1 MIPSE
6 IELFENRA
14 KNFIQRLKSL
24 FYEQKMDLSIKLSKF
39 NPHVDFDHRL
49 EGTYQQIDKNITW
62 GKDWDRVWF
71 HLTGSVPSDWQDQYV
86 VARVNMGGESLVFDN
101 NGVPITGLSVHTLWP
116 TEEFW
121 RDIIHITNKS
131 KGNEKIDFWIESTAG
146 QIYGLFPLKNDYEIK
161 AHEDGYHHAAVQY
174 AELATFRKDIWDLY
188 LDCLVC
194 SDLMISL
201 PAGSVRRKRILRTL
215 GLAIDQFT
223 GDKETTEVAQNILKV
238 ELDKNSSDSDLRT
251 QAIGHAHLD
260 TAWLWTVDE
269 TIRKC
274 GRTFSTQID
283 LLERYPN
290 YHFGASQAQLY
301 DFTKQNY
308 PALYQ
313 KIKEKVKQGRW
324 EVQGGMWVEADCNVI
339 SGESMVRQFL
349 LGKMFFKD
357 EFDVDVDNLWLPDV
371 FGYSAALPQIM
382 QKSGVKFFLTQKIAW
397 SQFNKFPHKTFIWR
411 GIDGSEVI
419 SHFPPGKS
427 YASHLLPSDLITA
440 RNNFEESDRLDEFL
454 TLFGICDGGSGPT
467 EEMIETG
474 IRQSDLEGTPKV
486 AFGHARDFF
495 HRLEKYRDLLPLWR
509 GELYLEYHRGTLTTN
524 GLVKKMNRFLE
535 LKLRQVEILYSLLPL
550 EKYPGA
556 ELEKMWK
563 LLLLN
568 QFHDIIPGTSIPQV
582 YETTQKQYK
591 EIDLGLDRLEDT
603 IAQSLL
609 KDNETTLTIINT
621 LSTPY
626 HRPICL
632 PQSWAGYELKDE
644 AGTNIPV
651 QIENNIPVIKYA
663 LNALQ
668 VMSVSRSNQKNIPD
682 NLPEKDD
689 HILENDLIRYEFDNQ
704 GCINRIF
711 DKQIQR
717 EILTD
722 HGRGNLFGLY
732 EDRPVNWDA
741 WDIDIFYEN
750 QLLEHPKLMHRDWLC
765 SGPVRKG
772 LSQVLSVGNSQ
783 ISQNIYLDHRSK
795 RLDFE
800 TTVDWQENHKMLRVS
815 FTVNVFSDTA
825 SFEIQFGHVRRNTHR
840 NTSWD
845 MAKFE
850 VVGHRFADLSDKQY
864 GIALLNDSKYGY
876 KIYDNIID
884 LNLLRSPTVP
894 DPTADRGRNEFTYT
908 LLPHENDLVHSE
920 VISEAAQL
928 NQPPVI
934 FPGKENSGIKI
945 PFQLDTDQIILD
957 TVKKAERDNAWIVR
971 LYEPRGMRIK
981 AKLSLA
987 FKSVQVF
994 ETDLMENE
1002 ISQMDIDANKKDQY
1016 GFSLCLTFKPFEI
1029 KTIKIK

>member
-6 IELFENRA
+6 IKLYETRI

-24 FYEQKMDLSIKLSKF
+24 FYEQKIDLAVEFSKF

-49 EGTYQQIDKNITW
+49 DGTYQQIDKDIPW
-62 GKDWDRVWF
+62 GKDWERVWF
-71 HLTGSVPSDWQDQYV
+71 HLTGSVPSDWQDQHV
-86 VARVNMGGESLVFDN
+86 VTRINLGGESLVFNDI
-101 NGVPITGLSVHTLWP
+101 GVPITGLSVHTLWP

-131 KGNEKIDFWIESTAG
+131 NGSEKIDFWIESTAG
-146 QIYGLFPLKNDYEIK
+146 QIYGLFPLKNDYEIEP
-161 AHEDGYHHAAVQY
+161 HEDGYHHAAVQY

-188 LDCLVC
+188 IDCLIL
-194 SDLMISL
+194 DNLMNSL
-201 PAGSVRRKRILRTL
+201 PEGGVRRKRILRTL
-215 GLAIDQFT
+215 GIAIDQFS
-223 GDKETTEVAQNILKV
+223 GDKKTTSTARKIVKV
-238 ELDKNSSDSDLRT
+238 EFDKTSSSSDLQT

-260 TAWLWTVDE
+260 TAWLWTIDE

-274 GRTFSTQID
+274 GRTFSAQID

-301 DFTKQNY
+301 DFTKQHY
-308 PALYQ
+308 PALYK
-313 KIKEKVKQGRW
+313 KIKDKIKQGRW

-349 LGKMFFKD
+349 LGKKFFKD

-382 QKSGVKFFLTQKIAW
+382 QKSGIRFFLTQKIAW

-427 YASHLLPSDLITA
+427 YISNLLPSDQIAA
-440 RNNFEESDRLDEFL
+440 RDRFEESDRLDEFL
-454 TLFGICDGGSGPT
+454 TLFGIGDGGSGPT

-474 IRQSDLEGTPKV
+474 ERQSDLEGTPKV
-486 AFGHARDFF
+486 TFGHARDLF
-495 HRLEKYRDLLPLWR
+495 HRLEKQRDLLPLWR
-509 GELYLEYHRGTLTTN
+509 GELYLEYHRGTLTTH

-535 LKLRQVEILYSLLPL
+535 LKLRRVEILYSLLPV
-550 EKYPGA
+550 EKYPSA

-568 QFHDIIPGTSIPQV
+568 QFHDIIPGSSIAEV
-582 YETTQKQYK
+582 YATTLTQYK
-591 EIDLGLDRLEDT
+591 EIEDGLDRLEDH
-603 IAQSLL
+603 IAERLFQ
-609 KDNETTLTIINT
+609 DNETKLTIINT
-621 LSTPY
+621 LSTAY
-626 HRPICL
+626 RRPIYL
-632 PQSWAGYELKDE
+632 PQSWAGYELKDD
-644 AGTNIPV
+644 AGNNIPV
-651 QIENNIPVIKYA
+651 QKEYNTPVIKYP

-668 VMSVSRSNQKNIPD
+668 IMTVSRSNKRLTPD

-689 HILENDLIRYEFDNQ
+689 FFLENELIRYEFDDQ
-704 GCINRIF
+704 GCVNRIF
-711 DKQIQR
+711 DKQNQR
-717 EILTD
+717 EVLVAN
-722 HGRGNLFGLY
+722 GQGNLFGYY

-750 QLLEHPKLMHRDWLC
+750 QLLAHPKLIKQEWLC
-765 SGPVRKG
+765 FGPVRKG
-772 LSQVLSVGNSQ
+772 LSQRLTVGNSQ
-783 ISQNIYLDHRSK
+783 INQNIFLDNQSK

-800 TTVDWQENHKMLRVS
+800 TTVDWQEDHKMLRVS
-815 FTVNVFSDTA
+815 FAVNVFSDTA

-850 VVGHRFADLSDKQY
+850 VVGHRYADLSDNQY
-864 GIALLNDSKYGY
+864 GVALLNDCKYGY

-894 DPTADRGRNEFTYT
+894 DPKADRGRHEFTYS
-908 LLPHENDLVHSE
+908 LLPHENALVHSE

-928 NQPPVI
+928 NQAPVI
-934 FPGKENSGIKI
+934 FAGKDANNISL
-945 PFQLDTDQIILD
+945 PFQLDKDEIILD
-957 TVKKAERDNAWIVR
+957 SFKKAERDNAWIVR

-981 AKLSLA
+981 TKLSLT
-987 FKSVQVF
+987 FEKVEVF

-1002 ISQMDIDANKKDQY
+1002 IRKINIDAGNIEQNGVSID
-1016 GFSLCLTFKPFEI
+1016 LIFKPFEI